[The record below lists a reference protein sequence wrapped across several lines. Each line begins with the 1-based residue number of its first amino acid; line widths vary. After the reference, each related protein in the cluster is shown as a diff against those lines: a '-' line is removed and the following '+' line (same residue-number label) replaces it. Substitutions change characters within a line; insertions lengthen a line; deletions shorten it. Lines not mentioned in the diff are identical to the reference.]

1 MRTFIFAVLTLCAAI
16 VAGVPCQA
24 QGNLLKDPSFEV
36 PKERDQFRLV
46 FALWGG
52 WIYEGDCDFHVGQI
66 AHTGNTSA
74 LLTGAGNCK
83 IRIRQEIEVEPG
95 RYRVTAYIRGLD
107 IGSGQWNATTEF
119 SFANEDGMYF
129 QLGKNGTF
137 GWTPLTFV
145 ADVTEKKKIAPSFGL
160 MAPGYFWIDDVSLE
174 KVGQDV
180 PLTPTPV
187 LGEEIAPIAPPER
200 IDPAKAVRCVMCQ
213 CRNHLEW
220 KTCFAC
226 GTALPKDGSV
236 TDASD
241 EPPIRTIDISKFTG
255 GTLTEDKQALRL
267 TQGYASLEGR
277 NNWSDYDTLLFE
289 TDVEGNEPALFT
301 IEVRDEQTTGY
312 WTRVNYES
320 VLLPGKSTFTLPLNQ
335 LYVGEKSRPGRN
347 LLLDKI
353 TRFVLVLRESKGAVT
368 FSEMRLVRNEKPPMF
383 DGLWAFDFGPPSG
396 PVMDGFTPIT
406 PGTLYSEARG
416 FGLKDAK
423 VWRTFDMLQPEPLY
437 RDCIAVESGGLAV
450 DLPNGKYRVV
460 LNLNHPGGFWGENQI
475 YHERTVLANGV
486 PVVQETMN
494 AEKFYARYFRFLEQ
508 DDLPTDNTFDKY
520 QKDAYDEK
528 VFDVEVKEGQIF
540 LEFRGANWANCVTS
554 VIVYPVERAEEGEA
568 FLSYITEKRRFYF
581 DNSFKR
587 ILHPGTGDQPEPTA
601 EEVNRG
607 YVMFQREFMEDIY
620 YNDTPRQG
628 EPQIK
633 RIYADAFAG
642 EYTPV
647 TFSLVPLRNLGDVSV
662 KVSDLQGPEGTIPA
676 KAIDIGYISYRLS
689 RVTMDGSVYTIAPR
703 LLMPRTEV
711 EMPQGI
717 TRTFQ
722 LTFKT
727 PKDAVAGIYTGQ
739 VTVSENSRDFVIPIR
754 FNVRKGTLDEADIPV
769 GPWGHAVNMP
779 WQEDAASRALYERFK
794 RGSLE
799 KIREYGF
806 NCVTGIPRFSY
817 RGFNEGKPV
826 FDFSQTDADMKLLRE
841 LGFMATCDYGAGI
854 QGINKYYIDEAA
866 MNAAGMTGYS
876 EFIKAVY
883 TAIQQHAESADWIP
897 VYYYLADEPVD
908 GDMLPSILNA
918 EAYHKAF
925 PQGPPFFTGAS
936 SYAGN
941 DPDDPHMRFARAYQV
956 VSWNDHSEDS
966 LRLLREAGGNW
977 AFYNGS
983 NRWTMGYYMYKC
995 VREYDMKFR
1004 LVWHF
1009 NAAAGNPYYALDC
1022 REDDYAWA
1030 NASPDG
1036 VLIPS
1041 VEFERLRE
1049 GLTDYRRLITL
1060 ERLAKEK
1067 GDAAGLKQIE
1077 SRMQRFRMGQR
1088 DHDEI
1093 LPPCS
1098 WYTFRMFANEAIER
1112 LR

>member
-1 MRTFIFAVLTLCAAI
+1 MRI
-16 VAGVPCQA
+16 
-24 QGNLLKDPSFEV
+24 
-36 PKERDQFRLV
+36 
-46 FALWGG
+46 AL
-52 WIYEGDCDFHVGQI
+52 F
-66 AHTGNTSA
+66 A
-74 LLTGAGNCK
+74 LLTLYAAMAAIPC
-83 IRIRQEIEVEPG
+83 RAQEN
-95 RYRVTAYIRGLD
+95 L
-107 IGSGQWNATTEF
+107 
-119 SFANEDGMYF
+119 
-129 QLGKNGTF
+129 
-137 GWTPLTFV
+137 
-145 ADVTEKKKIAPSFGL
+145 
-160 MAPGYFWIDDVSLE
+160 
-174 KVGQDV
+174 
-180 PLTPTPV
+180 PV
-187 LGEEIAPIAPPER
+187 
-200 IDPAKAVRCVMCQ
+200 
-213 CRNHLEW
+213 
-220 KTCFAC
+220 
-226 GTALPKDGSV
+226 
-236 TDASD
+236 
-241 EPPIRTIDISKFTG
+241 RTIDLSRFSG
-255 GTLTEDKQALRL
+255 GTLTDDKQALRL

-277 NNWSDYDTLLFE
+277 NDWSDYDTLLFE
-289 TDVEGNEPALFT
+289 TEVESHEPVSFT

-312 WTRVNYES
+312 WTRVNYNT
-320 VLLPGKSTFTLPLNQ
+320 VLLPGKNTFVLPLNQ

-353 TRFVLVLRESKGAVT
+353 TRFVLVVRGSEKAVT
-368 FSEMRLVRNEKPPMF
+368 FSDMRLGRNEKPPMF
-383 DGLWAFDFGPPSG
+383 DGLWAFDFGPPTG

-406 PGTLYSEARG
+406 PATLYSEARG
-416 FGLKDAK
+416 YGLKNAR
-423 VWRTFDMLQPEPLY
+423 VWRAFDMLQPEPLY
-437 RDCIAVESGGLAV
+437 QDCIAIESGGLAV
-450 DLPNGKYRVV
+450 DLPNGKYRVI

-475 YHERTVLANGV
+475 YLERTVHANGV

-494 AEKFYARYFRFLEQ
+494 AEKFYDRYFRFLEQ

-528 VFDVEVKEGQIF
+528 VFDVEVTEGQLF
-540 LEFRGANWANCVTS
+540 LEFLGANWANCVTS
-554 VIVYPVERAEEGEA
+554 VIIYPAERAEEGEA

-581 DNSFKR
+581 DNYFKR
-587 ILHPGTGDQPEPTA
+587 ILHPGTGALAEPQWWA
-601 EEVNRG
+601 DIERG
-607 YVMFQREFMEDIY
+607 YILFQRDFMEDVY
-620 YNDTPRQG
+620 YNDMPRRNESIRQLS
-628 EPQIK
+628 
-633 RIYADAFAG
+633 ADAFAG

-647 TFSLVPLRNLGDVSV
+647 TFSLAPRRDLGNVSV
-662 KVSDLQGPEGTIPA
+662 KVSDLQGAAGTIPA
-676 KAIDIGYISYRLS
+676 AAIDIGYISYRLS

-703 LLMPRTEV
+703 LLMPRTQAD
-711 EMPQGI
+711 MPQGI

-739 VTVSENSRDFVIPIR
+739 VTVSANGRDSAIPLTFR
-754 FNVRKGTLDEADIPV
+754 VRKGTLDEADIPV
-769 GPWGHAVNMP
+769 GPWGHSVNMP
-779 WQEDAASRALYERFK
+779 WREDAASRAFSEQLK
-794 RGSLE
+794 RASLE

-806 NCVTGIPRFSY
+806 NCVTGIPRFAY
-817 RGFNEGKPV
+817 RGFRDGQPV
-826 FDFSQTDADMKLLRE
+826 LDFSQTDADMKLLRE
-841 LGFMATCDYGAGI
+841 LGYLATCDYGAGI
-854 QGINKYYIDEAA
+854 QGINKYFIDEAA
-866 MNAAGMTGYS
+866 MHAAGFTDYP
-876 EFIKAVY
+876 EFIKAIY

-941 DPDDPHMRFARAYQV
+941 DPDDPHMRFARAYHI
-956 VSWNDHSEDS
+956 VSWNTHSEDS

-983 NRWTMGYYMYKC
+983 NRWTMGDYMYKC

-1067 GDAAGLKQIE
+1067 GDAEGLQLIE
-1077 SRMQRFRMGQR
+1077 ERMQSFRIGQR
-1088 DHDEI
+1088 EHEKIFPMSDWQE
-1093 LPPCS
+1093 
-1098 WYTFRMFANEAIER
+1098 FRQKVSDAIER
-1112 LR
+1112 LRLSSFF